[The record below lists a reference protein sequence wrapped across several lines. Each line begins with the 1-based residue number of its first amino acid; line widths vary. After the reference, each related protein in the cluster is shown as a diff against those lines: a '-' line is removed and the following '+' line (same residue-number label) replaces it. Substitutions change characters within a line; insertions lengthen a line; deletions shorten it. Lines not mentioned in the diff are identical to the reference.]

1 MAIKTCPICATP
13 FGANNLPS
21 LCRACGFSPRAKR
34 GGGPMFRNRRMGRR
48 NKKYITQALAL
59 LKRMGL

>member
-1 MAIKTCPICATP
+1 MTCTICDTLL
-13 FGANNLPS
+13 GARNTS
-21 LCRACGFSPRAKR
+21 GRCRACAGTQRMKR
-34 GGGPMFRNRRMGRR
+34 DGGPMFRNGRMGRR